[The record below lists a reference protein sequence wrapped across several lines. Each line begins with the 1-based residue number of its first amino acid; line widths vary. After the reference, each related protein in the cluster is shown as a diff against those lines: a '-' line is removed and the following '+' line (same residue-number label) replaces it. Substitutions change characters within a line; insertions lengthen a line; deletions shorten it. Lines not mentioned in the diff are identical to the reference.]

1 MVCSLLNYNDT
12 AGPPPPTSTSSTS
25 STVAPTP
32 KPTQT
37 TATTDATPVAGSS
50 QSTASKSGGTS
61 KSTIGIAVG
70 VTLAGLIA
78 LAALAYWFFRAR
90 KQKIE
95 SGSWDDQ
102 SVPSDMGKY
111 YVKRGMVQRQEDLG
125 LGLQSTGMHEIQR
138 APASEGRS
146 MGTRTPPYRP
156 SVPPRSPSRII
167 SGEPF

>member
-12 AGPPPPTSTSSTS
+12 AGPPKPTSTSSMS

-32 KPTQT
+32 TPTPT
-37 TATTDATPVAGSS
+37 TATTNSTP
-50 QSTASKSGGTS
+50 TAVSAQPTTSKSGTP

-70 VTLAGLIA
+70 VTLAGLIT
-78 LAALAYWFFRAR
+78 LAALVYWFFRAR
-90 KQKIE
+90 RRKIE
-95 SGSWDDQ
+95 SGSWDSQ
-102 SVPSDMGKY
+102 SVPSDMGKF
-111 YVKRGMVQRQEDLG
+111 YVKRGTVQRQEDMG
-125 LGLQSTGMHEIQR
+125 LGLQSTGMEEIQR
-138 APASEGRS
+138 APLSEGGS